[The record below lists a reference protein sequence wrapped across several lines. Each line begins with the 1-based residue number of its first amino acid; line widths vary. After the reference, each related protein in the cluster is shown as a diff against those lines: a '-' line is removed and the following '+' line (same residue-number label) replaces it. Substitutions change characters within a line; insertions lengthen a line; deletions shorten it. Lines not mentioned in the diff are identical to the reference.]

1 MTPWLSVLIPVYN
14 VQDYLVECLVSV
26 IKQCDSQIEIIVLE
40 DQSTDNSLRVLN
52 DFAASSHHPLKILQH
67 STNMGLSAARNSL
80 LESAA
85 GDYLWFIDSDD
96 VLADGAI
103 RQLKNIVE
111 NYSPDL
117 IMCDFMI
124 WRPHDIV
131 APKRLRRESH
141 INGFSGKTRQLLNN
155 PSELFHGLY
164 KSGKMHAWSKISKR
178 NLWSSSLRFPQ
189 GKYFEDMVTSPRL
202 AAEVTTYYYCPE
214 VWVKYRQ
221 RQGSIV
227 TTPTVGKVND
237 MIDGLLGV
245 LPLWLR
251 KYPSLSPAAQFAFLC
266 FCLRMFRFCLKELSY
281 LNKVADVRSVRI
293 RARMQL
299 YKAVGMN
306 KWQLSMVFL
315 KRRDLKRFVR
325 VVALL

>member
-1 MTPWLSVLIPVYN
+1 MAPWLSILIPVYN
-14 VQDYLVECLVSV
+14 VQDYLVECLVS
-26 IKQCDSQIEIIVLE
+26 IIRQCDSQIEIILL
-40 DQSTDNSLRVLN
+40 DDKSTDYSLRVLN
-52 DFAASSHHPLKILQH
+52 EFSATSCQPLKILQH
-67 STNMGLSAARNSL
+67 NTNMGLSAARNTL
-80 LESAA
+80 LESAK

-103 RQLKNIVE
+103 SQLKNIVE
-111 NYSPDL
+111 NHSPDL

-124 WRPHDIV
+124 WRPYETV

-141 INGFSGKTRQLLNN
+141 VNGFSGKPRQLLNN

-164 KSGKMHAWSKISKR
+164 RSGKMHAWSKISKR
-178 NLWSSSLRFPQ
+178 SLWSSALRFPQ

-202 AAEVTTYYYCPE
+202 AAEVETYYYCPE

-221 RQGSIV
+221 RQGSILA
-227 TTPTVGKVND
+227 TPTIRKVND

-266 FCLRMFRFCLKELSY
+266 FCLRMFRFCLKD
-281 LNKVADVRSVRI
+281 LNCINTVADVRSVRTRM
-293 RARMQL
+293 RAQL
-299 YKAVGMN
+299 YTAVGMS
-306 KWQLSMVFL
+306 KWQLCMAFL
-315 KRRDLKRFVR
+315 KQRDLKRFLR